1 MYVNVTVSEMA
12 RLEFCN
18 FELLKL
24 YIFLCMNYWLLYAG
38 VYIIHLL
45 AHDQLLVKFWSDA
58 PDLVVARY
66 PCGWLAL
73 TPSL

>member
-1 MYVNVTVSEMA
+1 
-12 RLEFCN
+12 
-18 FELLKL
+18 
-24 YIFLCMNYWLLYAG
+24 MNYWLLYAG